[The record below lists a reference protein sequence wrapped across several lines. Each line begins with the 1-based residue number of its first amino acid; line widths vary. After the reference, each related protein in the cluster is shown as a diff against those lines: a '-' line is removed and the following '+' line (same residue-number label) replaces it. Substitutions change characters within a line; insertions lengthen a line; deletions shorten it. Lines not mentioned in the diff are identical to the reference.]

1 MESLMAVHLQKVRFH
16 ALHGLD
22 AGEEITGGLFEVN
35 LSASFV
41 SPELPVTTIAK
52 TLDYTILLTLIKE
65 RMEKPALL
73 LETLATEIAS
83 EIFAKFPIVIEV
95 AISIFKLHPPI
106 KNFEGSVGVSF
117 TLKRK

>member
-1 MESLMAVHLQKVRFH
+1 
-16 ALHGLD
+16 
-22 AGEEITGGLFEVN
+22 
-35 LSASFV
+35 
-41 SPELPVTTIAK
+41 
-52 TLDYTILLTLIKE
+52 
-65 RMEKPALL
+65 MEKPALL